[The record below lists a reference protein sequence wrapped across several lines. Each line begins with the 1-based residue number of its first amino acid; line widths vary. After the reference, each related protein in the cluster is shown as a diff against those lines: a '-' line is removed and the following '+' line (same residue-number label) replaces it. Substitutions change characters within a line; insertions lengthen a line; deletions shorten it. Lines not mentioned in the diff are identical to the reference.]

1 MMYMATRIGSL
12 LLLILI
18 SFTACKKSDDAVLP
32 PVDLPRPEPAPLPSA
47 PSRLVLKA
55 ITKTIAPEIGG
66 YYQALPSNY
75 DSSGEQYPVIIFL
88 HGAAQLG
95 NGRGELARVLY
106 YGAMKMIKDST
117 MPVSF
122 NHGNKDFTYLYFA
135 PQFKTTFSVGDLN
148 TFVDYISTN
157 YRIAPNRIYLMGLS
171 MGGRLACQYAARYG
185 ERIAALVSMAGGL
198 KADAARPGLAADIAS
213 QNVAVWAIH
222 NNKDQM
228 VEPENSTALI
238 SLLKQNNP
246 EMEARLTLLAPMG
259 AQNHDAWTRASKLDF
274 REDGKNIYEWLLEYT
289 K

>member
-1 MMYMATRIGSL
+1 MATRIGSL

-32 PVDLPRPEPAPLPSA
+32 PPELPRPAPGPLPSA
-47 PSRLVLKA
+47 PSSLILKG
-55 ITKTIAPEIGG
+55 ITKSIAPEIGG

-95 NGRGELARVLY
+95 NGRGELSRLLF
-106 YGAMKMIKDST
+106 YGAMRMIKDSI

-122 NHGNKDFTYLYFA
+122 NHQNKDFTYLYFA
-135 PQFKTTFSVGDLN
+135 PQFKTSFSVSDLN
-148 TFVDYISTN
+148 TFIDYISAN
-157 YRIAPNRIYLMGLS
+157 YRVAQNRIYLMGLS
-171 MGGRLACQYAARYG
+171 MGGRLACQYAAKNG
-185 ERIAALVSMAGGL
+185 DRIAALVSMAGGL
-198 KADAARPGLAADIAS
+198 RADDARPGLAADIAS

-222 NNKDQM
+222 NNKDLM
-228 VEPENSTALI
+228 VETENSTALI

-274 REDGKNIYEWLLEYT
+274 REDGKNIYEWLLQFT